1 MSVVETVGAVLAVVP
16 VFGWTS
22 APPISAR
29 SRHRPSPRT
38 PGQERQAT
46 PNHRWQTARTVDTS
60 HTPRAVHEAAA
71 EKNRRHAELQD
82 DRRRVEAYGAE
93 HLDVFAGVTSVLAGE
108 TSRLVAGFTRDLD
121 SHSARLRELVSHADR
136 LDVIEVPAS
145 QPQLEQVRSAI
156 FEELGFGPDKP
167 LRRLS
172 GPGGGAFRVHVDLAA
187 YAEEGAR
194 RLVERYG
201 DAVEVRV
208 GVLGYPVDLGEGRP
222 APLASQEPPLDDT
235 VDIHGV
241 RPLVVR
247 SGYELDSELLITNH
261 GPSSLVI
268 ENWGKEI
275 GRVLDPATGE
285 VVGGFSGGHPAPL
298 VRFTASPG
306 ESVTVPLIVGTA
318 SYRRS
323 LGYAVP
329 PGEWAVEVVLDL
341 GTNRRRRAP
350 LLPLHVTP

>member
-1 MSVVETVGAVLAVVP
+1 MFLIARVLCR
-16 VFGWTS
+16 G
-22 APPISAR
+22 R
-29 SRHRPSPRT
+29 CSRP

-46 PNHRWQTARTVDTS
+46 PNDRGQTARTVDTS
-60 HTPRAVHEAAA
+60 HTPRAAHEAAA

-82 DRRRVEAYGAE
+82 DRRRVEAYGAQ
-93 HLDVFAGVTSVLAGE
+93 HLDAFAGVTSVLAGE

-145 QPQLEQVRSAI
+145 QPQLEQIRSAI

-167 LRRLS
+167 LRGLS

-187 YAEEGAR
+187 YAEEAAR

-208 GVLGYPVDLGEGRP
+208 GVLGYPVDLGEGRL
-222 APLASQEPPLDDT
+222 APRASQELPLDDT
-235 VDIHGV
+235 VGIHSV
-241 RPLVVR
+241 WPLVVR
-247 SGYELDSELLITNH
+247 SGYDLDSELLITNH
-261 GPSSLVI
+261 GPSSLVV
-268 ENWGKEI
+268 ESWGKEI
-275 GRVLDPATGE
+275 GRVLDPARGE
-285 VVGGFSGGHPAPL
+285 VVGGFSGGHPLPL